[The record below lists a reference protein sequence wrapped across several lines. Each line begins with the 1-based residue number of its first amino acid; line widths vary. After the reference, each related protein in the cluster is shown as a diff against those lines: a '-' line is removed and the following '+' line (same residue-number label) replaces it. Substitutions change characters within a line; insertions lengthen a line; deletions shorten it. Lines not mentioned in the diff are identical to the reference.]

1 MKNLILALSAGIFLF
16 AGSGCSKDDKNNCAV
31 TVANIAGTY
40 KIQKVMYKLNASTA
54 EVDYTSTV
62 FEACDLDDL
71 LILNSNGVYQYQPA
85 GVECTPPNSGDTDTW
100 SLSGNTL
107 TIGGESYTIASFD
120 CSNLVFTM
128 SNYDVAGDLA
138 TFTLKKQ

>member
-1 MKNLILALSAGIFLF
+1 MKKLILALSAGIFLF

-54 EVDYTSTV
+54 EVDYTSTI

-100 SLSGNTL
+100 SLSGNTI
-107 TIGGESYTIASFD
+107 TIEGEAGTVSSFD
-120 CSNLVFTM
+120 CSSLVVVF
-128 SNYDVAGDLA
+128 SDYDVAGDKA

>member
-1 MKNLILALSAGIFLF
+1 
-16 AGSGCSKDDKNNCAV
+16 
-31 TVANIAGTY
+31 

-100 SLSGNTL
+100 SLSGNTI
-107 TIGGESYTIASFD
+107 TIEGEAGTVSSFD
-120 CSNLVFTM
+120 CSSLVVVF
-128 SNYDVAGDLA
+128 SDYDVAGDKA

>member
-1 MKNLILALSAGIFLF
+1 MKKLILALSAGIFLF

-100 SLSGNTL
+100 SLSGNTI
-107 TIGGESYTIASFD
+107 TIEGEAGTVSSFD
-120 CSNLVFTM
+120 CSSLVVVF
-128 SNYDVAGDLA
+128 SDYDVAGDKA

>member
-1 MKNLILALSAGIFLF
+1 MKNLILALSAGVFLF

-100 SLSGNTL
+100 SLSGNTI
-107 TIGGESYTIASFD
+107 TIEGEAGTVSSFD
-120 CSNLVFTM
+120 CSSLVVVF
-128 SNYDVAGDLA
+128 SDYDVAGDKA

>member
-1 MKNLILALSAGIFLF
+1 MKKLILVLSAGIFLF

-100 SLSGNTL
+100 SLSGNTI
-107 TIGGESYTIASFD
+107 TIEGEAGTVSSFD
-120 CSNLVFTM
+120 CSSLVVVF
-128 SNYDVAGDLA
+128 SDYDVAGDKA

>member
-100 SLSGNTL
+100 SLSGNTI
-107 TIGGESYTIASFD
+107 TIEGEAGTVSSFD
-120 CSNLVFTM
+120 CSSLVVVF
-128 SNYDVAGDLA
+128 SDYDVAGDKA